1 MPTLLPSM
9 PYIPLLI
16 VAVLCMCFALPQM
29 LPGTVLSW
37 IGGGISDPGESNAVQ
52 SVRSQMVG
60 STGQRVFSPLRRPK
74 KEEALKGP
82 ASKKAGNV
90 NSKGNQTLQGGQG
103 TAPGNGRN
111 VKI

>member
-1 MPTLLPSM
+1 M
-9 PYIPLLI
+9 
-16 VAVLCMCFALPQM
+16 
-29 LPGTVLSW
+29 
-37 IGGGISDPGESNAVQ
+37 Q

-60 STGQRVFSPLRRPK
+60 STGQRIFNPLRRPK

-103 TAPGNGRN
+103 TAPGSSKNS
-111 VKI
+111 KQ

>member
-1 MPTLLPSM
+1 MRPSAILDCGSEAHL
-9 PYIPLLI
+9 IP
-16 VAVLCMCFALPQM
+16 CFALPQM

-52 SVRSQMVG
+52 NVRSQMVG
-60 STGQRVFSPLRRPK
+60 STGQRVFNPWRRPE
-74 KEEALKGP
+74 KEEEVKGP

-103 TAPGNGRN
+103 TAPGNGRHTTR
-111 VKI
+111 

>member
-1 MPTLLPSM
+1 MTVLSYVLL
-9 PYIPLLI
+9 
-16 VAVLCMCFALPQM
+16 AVLYMCFALPQM
-29 LPGTVLSW
+29 LPGMVLSW

-52 SVRSQMVG
+52 NVRSQMAASPRSGVFNPLSRLKKKKDVG
-60 STGQRVFSPLRRPK
+60 KPG
-74 KEEALKGP
+74 GP
-82 ASKKAGNV
+82 DKASDSSNP

>member
-1 MPTLLPSM
+1 MRPSAILDCGSEAHV
-9 PYIPLLI
+9 IP
-16 VAVLCMCFALPQM
+16 CFALPQM

-52 SVRSQMVG
+52 NVRSQMVG
-60 STGQRVFSPLRRPK
+60 STGQRVFNPWRRPE
-74 KEEALKGP
+74 KEEEVKGP

-103 TAPGNGRN
+103 TAPGNGKHTTR
-111 VKI
+111 